1 MTTPPLRGMIFDLDG
16 TLVNTMPIC
25 VQALQETIAYYQHQ
39 DLSVA
44 QVQALFGPTEEG
56 ILVKRLGEEQAPA
69 AYARLLESYE
79 RLHDTCRQPFPG
91 VEDLLARLQAAGIRT
106 AIATGK
112 GAETAEISLRYT
124 GLRRWVEQVETGFRY
139 GGDKARLIQR
149 VLDDWGLA
157 PQEAAY
163 VGDVPSDMLA
173 AEQAGVLPVGAA
185 WADSAPFAAHAA
197 NGWQLFYNIADL
209 STWLGI

>member
-16 TLVNTMPIC
+16 KLVDTMPIC
-25 VQALQETIAYYQHQ
+25 IQALQETIAQYQQ
-39 DLSVA
+39 RRMTEPEVLN
-44 QVQALFGPTEEG
+44 LFGPTEEG
-56 ILVKRLGEEQAPA
+56 ILFKLLGDEQAPA
-69 AYARLLESYE
+69 AYTRLLVVYE
-79 RLHDTCRQPFPG
+79 RLHAACREPFPG

-124 GLRRWVEQVETGFRY
+124 GLQRWVEQVETGFRY

-157 PQEAAY
+157 PHEVAY
-163 VGDVPSDMLA
+163 
-173 AEQAGVLPVGAA
+173 
-185 WADSAPFAAHAA
+185 
-197 NGWQLFYNIADL
+197 
-209 STWLGI
+209 